1 MQPGLAGSKIGY
13 TVGMNYTPRAKRKYS
28 QNFFTDSDTLSV
40 CVDMMKLQPN
50 DHVLEIGPGTGVLT
64 QLLIERVKHLT
75 AIEIDRELLELLQIE
90 LSHDDR
96 IELIG
101 GNFMRWPLEPW
112 CERAPLAK
120 RKLVANIPYHL
131 TSDILMKVI
140 NEKGLRQS
148 GVHPA
153 LPYFS
158 DIFMMVQ
165 NEVAQKLV
173 APPGSKDYGVFNI
186 TINLAAEA
194 EVLAIL
200 PKEFFTPRPK
210 VDSALIHLRPRLQPV
225 VEIADQSLFWQLVT
239 RIFQLRRKTLRNVL
253 RSLDLAEEVWPALEK
268 HWDLQLRGETLSLTE
283 LAALAKMLSA

>member
-1 MQPGLAGSKIGY
+1 
-13 TVGMNYTPRAKRKYS
+13 MNYIPRAKRKYS
-28 QNFFTDSDTLSV
+28 QNFFTDSETLSL
-40 CVDMMKLQPN
+40 CVDMMKLKSE

-75 AIEIDRELLELLQIE
+75 AIEIDRELLELLQLE
-90 LSHDDR
+90 LAHDDR

-131 TSDILMKVI
+131 TSEILMKVL
-140 NEKGLRQS
+140 NEKGLRQV
-148 GVHPA
+148 GVHPD

-165 NEVAQKLV
+165 NEVAQKVV
-173 APPGSKDYGVFNI
+173 ALPGSKDYGVFNI

-194 EVLAIL
+194 QVLAIL
-200 PKEFFTPRPK
+200 PKEYFSPRPK
-210 VDSALIHLRPRLQPV
+210 VDSALIHLRPRQMPV
-225 VEIADQSLFWQLVT
+225 VSITDHALFWQLVT

-253 RSLDLAEEVWPALEK
+253 RSLNLPTEAWENLENK
-268 HWDLQLRGETLSLTE
+268 WDLQLRGETLNLNE
-283 LAALAKMLSA
+283 LAQLAQMLSH